1 MRDIRIV
8 GDNARR
14 TPWKLAGVLLGLLI
28 FCLNHNTNT
37 ISAADE
43 APAPS
48 VPTGSV
54 PADIAQLFQKQA
66 NAPPWNQD
74 SPAKTQAILQE
85 CAALQQLVSSASPDD
100 TLSNALAASTLR
112 VSVFMTFAQSLYSTG
127 DLHHAEM
134 FFGSVVQDHPT
145 RATAKQLARCYLWLG
160 KLYQADA
167 LTAKYQQGDVP
178 QASTAFEI
186 AAADYLAA
194 KDGSQDWVRSSGWLG
209 AAACYRE
216 LGQHAMCR
224 LCLTSLLQEL
234 AAHTVNFTG
243 NDATLSPIRRDAAT
257 HMLATSFYE
266 DKRYTEAAQVY
277 QQLLDR
283 VTANSAEYTGQ
294 SGYIAL
300 ANAGLNSC
308 AARLAEMN
316 PTDTPP
322 SAP

>member
-1 MRDIRIV
+1 MRDTRIA
-8 GDNARR
+8 GNNARR
-14 TPWKLAGVLLGLLI
+14 ALWKLAGVLLGLLI
-28 FCLNHNTNT
+28 FCCNQSTDT
-37 ISAADE
+37 TSAADE
-43 APAPS
+43 APAP
-48 VPTGSV
+48 PDSV
-54 PADIAQLFQKQA
+54 PADILQLFQKQA
-66 NAPPWNQD
+66 NSPPWNHD
-74 SPAKTQAILQE
+74 SPEKTQQILQE
-85 CAALQQLVSSASPDD
+85 CAALRQLLIDGATDD
-100 TLSNALAASTLR
+100 ILSNSLAASSTR
-112 VSVFMTFAQSLYSTG
+112 VSVFMTFGQSLYATG

-160 KLYQADA
+160 KLYQADG
-167 LTAKYQQGDVP
+167 LTAKYQQGDIP
-178 QASTAFEI
+178 QASASFEI
-186 AAADYLAA
+186 AAVDYLAA

-216 LGQHAMCR
+216 LGQQAMCR

-243 NDATLSPIRRDAAT
+243 NDATLGPIRRDAAT

-283 VTANSAEYTGQ
+283 VTANSAEYPGQ
-294 SGYIAL
+294 SSYLGL
-300 ANAGLNSC
+300 ANAGLSSC

-316 PTDTPP
+316 PTDLAP

>member
-1 MRDIRIV
+1 MRGTRIV
-8 GDNARR
+8 GNNAQCAL
-14 TPWKLAGVLLGLLI
+14 WKLAGVLLGLLI
-28 FCLNHNTNT
+28 FCCNQSTDT
-37 ISAADE
+37 TSAADE
-43 APAPS
+43 APAPP

-54 PADIAQLFQKQA
+54 PSDIVELFQKQA
-66 NAPPWNQD
+66 NAPPWNND
-74 SPAKTQAILQE
+74 SPEKTQQILQE
-85 CAALQQLVSSASPDD
+85 CAALQQLLIDGATDD
-100 TLSNALAASTLR
+100 TLSNSLAASSMR

-134 FFGSVVQDHPT
+134 FFGSVVQDHPA

-167 LTAKYQQGDVP
+167 LTAKYQQGDIP
-178 QASTAFEI
+178 QASGLFEM

-216 LGQHAMCR
+216 LGQQAMCR
-224 LCLTSLLQEL
+224 LCLASFLQEL

-243 NDATLSPIRRDAAT
+243 NDATLGPIRRDVAT

-266 DKRYTEAAQVY
+266 DKRYSEAAQVY

-283 VTANSAEYTGQ
+283 VTANAAEYPGQ
-294 SGYIAL
+294 SGYIGL
-300 ANAGLNSC
+300 ANAGLDSC